1 MLPAFLV
8 SGQLARESGLSPA
21 FELGAAVGK
30 PIQLTLGITRSAEK
44 ESLKV
49 SIYGSADG
57 ETWEDKPVLT
67 LPKKFYCGTYDAIV
81 DLRNRPTVRY
91 LRAEWQM
98 RRWDLREQLP
108 LFDFF
113 IKAEEMRTATA
124 AA

>member
-8 SGQLARESGLSPA
+8 SGQLARESGQSPA
-21 FELGAAVGK
+21 FDLGAAVGK
-30 PIQLTLGITRSAEK
+30 PLHLTLGITRIIEK

-49 SIYGSADG
+49 SISGSADG
-57 ETWEDKPVLT
+57 ETWEPILS
-67 LPKKFYCGTYDAIV
+67 LPKKFYCGIYDATL
-81 DLRNRPTVRY
+81 DLRSWPVVRY

-98 RRWDLREQLP
+98 GRWGPREQMP

-113 IKAEEMRTATA
+113 IKAEEMRTSTA